1 MRGKQT
7 NVKPKTLD
15 IFFFPPLSLC
25 LLDNENERQEKL
37 CTTNEEEKRARWRH
51 ALTNSHADLPGE
63 RVV

>member
-7 NVKPKTLD
+7 ECKTENARH
-15 IFFFPPLSLC
+15 FFLPSLSLC